1 MKMQKEQQKNYL
13 RKKKITEDDI
23 FDIALKNDSTI
34 SEEDREIVEKL
45 KSNNYDFRKTLND
58 S

>member
-1 MKMQKEQQKNYL
+1 MTL
-13 RKKKITEDDI
+13 
-23 FDIALKNDSTI
+23 TI

-58 S
+58 SLEDIFSKLMENLLMKI